1 MGKNK
6 QQVPRLRF
14 PGFNDA
20 WEQRKLGEVGQIY
33 TGNTPPTS
41 DKDNWSTQDNEYIW
55 ITPTDINSLTTN
67 KSERYLSK
75 KGWDK
80 ARVVPKH
87 SILITSI
94 ASIGKNTINSIPA
107 AFNQQ
112 INAIVPKNN
121 DAYFILSAMI
131 KNVEK
136 FASLA
141 GRTATPIINK
151 TTFQQF
157 ALIIPLEPEQ
167 TAIGNFFRQLDEA
180 IAAHQRKLEKIKE
193 LKNSLLHKMFPK
205 DGETVPELRFSG
217 FTDAWEQGR
226 LGAITEIFDNLR
238 IPVTEN
244 LRAHGHTPYYGANG
258 IQGFIDGFTHDG
270 EFILIAE
277 DGANNLKN
285 YPIQYTV
292 GKIWVNNH
300 AHVLKGVD
308 EVLNSLFLAYCMK
321 SMDIS
326 KYLVG
331 GTRAKLTSSAMKSI
345 TIIFPSL
352 QEQTAIGNFFRQ
364 LDTVIEAYQQ
374 KSNQL
379 HTLKTALLGKM
390 FV

>member
-167 TAIGNFFRQLDEA
+167 TAIGNFFRQLD
-180 IAAHQRKLEKIKE
+180 
-193 LKNSLLHKMFPK
+193 
-205 DGETVPELRFSG
+205 
-217 FTDAWEQGR
+217 
-226 LGAITEIFDNLR
+226 
-238 IPVTEN
+238 
-244 LRAHGHTPYYGANG
+244 
-258 IQGFIDGFTHDG
+258 
-270 EFILIAE
+270 
-277 DGANNLKN
+277 
-285 YPIQYTV
+285 
-292 GKIWVNNH
+292 
-300 AHVLKGVD
+300 
-308 EVLNSLFLAYCMK
+308 
-321 SMDIS
+321 
-326 KYLVG
+326 
-331 GTRAKLTSSAMKSI
+331 
-345 TIIFPSL
+345 
-352 QEQTAIGNFFRQ
+352 
-364 LDTVIEAYQQ
+364 TVIEAYQQ

>member
-1 MGKNK
+1 MEKNK
-6 QQVPRLRF
+6 RQVPRLRF

-180 IAAHQRKLEKIKE
+180 IASHQRKLE
-193 LKNSLLHKMFPK
+193 HM
-205 DGETVPELRFSG
+205 
-217 FTDAWEQGR
+217 Q
-226 LGAITEIFDNLR
+226 
-238 IPVTEN
+238 
-244 LRAHGHTPYYGANG
+244 
-258 IQGFIDGFTHDG
+258 
-270 EFILIAE
+270 
-277 DGANNLKN
+277 
-285 YPIQYTV
+285 
-292 GKIWVNNH
+292 
-300 AHVLKGVD
+300 
-308 EVLNSLFLAYCMK
+308 
-321 SMDIS
+321 
-326 KYLVG
+326 
-331 GTRAKLTSSAMKSI
+331 
-345 TIIFPSL
+345 
-352 QEQTAIGNFFRQ
+352 
-364 LDTVIEAYQQ
+364 
-374 KSNQL
+374 
-379 HTLKTALLGKM
+379 TLKKGLLQQM